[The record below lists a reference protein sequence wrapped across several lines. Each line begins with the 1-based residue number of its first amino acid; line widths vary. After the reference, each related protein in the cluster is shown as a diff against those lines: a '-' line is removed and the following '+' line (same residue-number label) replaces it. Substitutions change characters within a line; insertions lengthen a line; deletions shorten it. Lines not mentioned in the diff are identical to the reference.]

1 MQNPEYA
8 HLLAEALAQSRKGV
22 LSASDPTR
30 PHSRKYSVETYLV
43 ILPGYQHRAFIPGMQ
58 SLYMVRVYSRIPNC
72 RPPDLDPVHLSFA
85 DVADILAVNIGAE
98 MLKVVP
104 GRIST
109 EVRGKHQC
117 GTLLLS
123 LEGCRTAPIC
133 TPLVPILRAGFH
145 MPSRCRTR
153 VSIWTLSA

>member
-1 MQNPEYA
+1 
-8 HLLAEALAQSRKGV
+8 
-22 LSASDPTR
+22 
-30 PHSRKYSVETYLV
+30 
-43 ILPGYQHRAFIPGMQ
+43 MQ
-58 SLYMVRVYSRIPNC
+58 SLYMVRIYSRIPNC
-72 RPPDLDPVHLSFA
+72 RSPDLDPLHLSFA

-123 LEGCRTAPIC
+123 LDGPYLHPPRAHPSCWLPHAIE
-133 TPLVPILRAGFH
+133 VPNARVDMDSWRA
-145 MPSRCRTR
+145 
-153 VSIWTLSA
+153 